1 MPRRAADRAS
11 TANTS
16 TPNTGRTSR
25 PTWPRRLAASQA
37 GGFID
42 EQFAEEWFS
51 EHGEGIAGGWDV
63 ALRDK
68 ELDGDGVVGEVIF
81 PDADAVTGVAG
92 APFGA
97 GLGQSGDLDPGRAM
111 AGARAHNR
119 WLAELCSHSP
129 ERRAGVAVVPILADI
144 DAAVA
149 EITRAAESGLR
160 GGILIPAR
168 WVGYPPYHDRRYDK
182 VWAACQDLQM
192 PVHTHSGPAPQ
203 EEYGGHLGIYVTE
216 VRWWGARPLW
226 FALWSGVFERFP
238 RLRWGVTECGA
249 FWANDLLWLMDTR
262 YLREHSA
269 KKMSHLMEGDLT
281 MPPSAYFDRNC
292 FIGATT
298 TERRELARR
307 YEIGVSNM
315 LVGQRLSPSGGDL
328 AAHPRMAASLLLGHS
343 RRGDPADAGPG
354 GGRGVQLRSGCPRRA
369 GRAHRPDP

>member
-1 MPRRAADRAS
+1 MTDVDPYIIISADTHAELPTERYREYVDPEYREDFETYLAEKTAAA
-11 TANTS
+11 
-16 TPNTGRTSR
+16 
-25 PTWPRRLAASQA
+25 QA

-42 EQFAEEWFS
+42 EEFAQEWFS

-129 ERRAGVAVVPILADI
+129 ERRAGVAVVPILADV

-168 WVGYPPYHDRRYDK
+168 WGSR
-182 VWAACQDLQM
+182 
-192 PVHTHSGPAPQ
+192 PV
-203 EEYGGHLGIYVTE
+203 E
-216 VRWWGARPLW
+216 
-226 FALWSGVFERFP
+226 
-238 RLRWGVTECGA
+238 
-249 FWANDLLWLMDTR
+249 
-262 YLREHSA
+262 
-269 KKMSHLMEGDLT
+269 
-281 MPPSAYFDRNC
+281 
-292 FIGATT
+292 
-298 TERRELARR
+298 
-307 YEIGVSNM
+307 
-315 LVGQRLSPSGGDL
+315 
-328 AAHPRMAASLLLGHS
+328 
-343 RRGDPADAGPG
+343 
-354 GGRGVQLRSGCPRRA
+354 
-369 GRAHRPDP
+369 

>member
-1 MPRRAADRAS
+1 MTDVDPYIIISADTHAELPTERYREYVDPEYREDFETYLAEKTAAA
-11 TANTS
+11 
-16 TPNTGRTSR
+16 
-25 PTWPRRLAASQA
+25 QA

-42 EQFAEEWFS
+42 EEFAQEWFS

-129 ERRAGVAVVPILADI
+129 ERRAGVAVVPILADV

-238 RLRWGVTECGA
+238 GLRWGVTECGA

-262 YLREHSA
+262 YLR
-269 KKMSHLMEGDLT
+269 
-281 MPPSAYFDRNC
+281 
-292 FIGATT
+292 GA
-298 TERRELARR
+298 
-307 YEIGVSNM
+307 S
-315 LVGQRLSPSGGDL
+315 
-328 AAHPRMAASLLLGHS
+328 
-343 RRGDPADAGPG
+343 
-354 GGRGVQLRSGCPRRA
+354 RGVV
-369 GRAHRPDP
+369 

>member
-1 MPRRAADRAS
+1 VNPRDHYVIISADCHAELPTEQYREYVDPEYREDFEAYLAEKAA
-11 TANTS
+11 
-16 TPNTGRTSR
+16 
-25 PTWPRRLAASQA
+25 AAQA

-42 EQFAEEWFS
+42 EQFAEQWFS
-51 EHGEGIAGGWDV
+51 EHGDGIAGGWDV
-63 ALRDK
+63 GLRDK

-182 VWAACQDLQM
+182 VWAA
-192 PVHTHSGPAPQ
+192 
-203 EEYGGHLGIYVTE
+203 
-216 VRWWGARPLW
+216 
-226 FALWSGVFERFP
+226 
-238 RLRWGVTECGA
+238 
-249 FWANDLLWLMDTR
+249 
-262 YLREHSA
+262 
-269 KKMSHLMEGDLT
+269 
-281 MPPSAYFDRNC
+281 
-292 FIGATT
+292 
-298 TERRELARR
+298 
-307 YEIGVSNM
+307 
-315 LVGQRLSPSGGDL
+315 
-328 AAHPRMAASLLLGHS
+328 
-343 RRGDPADAGPG
+343 
-354 GGRGVQLRSGCPRRA
+354 
-369 GRAHRPDP
+369 

>member
-1 MPRRAADRAS
+1 MNNLNNYVIISADCHAELPTERYREYVDPEYREDFEAYLAEKAA
-11 TANTS
+11 
-16 TPNTGRTSR
+16 
-25 PTWPRRLAASQA
+25 AAQA

-42 EQFAEEWFS
+42 EEFAEQWFS
-51 EHGEGIAGGWDV
+51 EHGDGIAGGWDV

-144 DAAVA
+144 DGAVA

-182 VWAACQDLQM
+182 VWAACQDLRGY
-192 PVHTHSGPAPQ
+192 PGTYPLRSRPAGGVRRAPGHLCHRGALVGSPAPVVRVVV
-203 EEYGGHLGIYVTE
+203 GRVRALSPVALGRHGMRCV
-216 VRWWGARPLW
+216 L
-226 FALWSGVFERFP
+226 
-238 RLRWGVTECGA
+238 
-249 FWANDLLWLMDTR
+249 
-262 YLREHSA
+262 
-269 KKMSHLMEGDLT
+269 
-281 MPPSAYFDRNC
+281 
-292 FIGATT
+292 
-298 TERRELARR
+298 
-307 YEIGVSNM
+307 
-315 LVGQRLSPSGGDL
+315 GQRPAL
-328 AAHPRMAASLLLGHS
+328 ADGHAV
-343 RRGDPADAGPG
+343 PA
-354 GGRGVQLRSGCPRRA
+354 
-369 GRAHRPDP
+369 